1 MRTLIILIFLFLYA
15 NNIIAQPKPALEI
28 TRLTGNFYIYK
39 TYNLYQGNYISAN
52 AIYLIT
58 KKGAILFDTPWDK
71 AQYQVLLD
79 SIERKHHKKAIMV
92 IATHSHEDR
101 AGGFGF
107 YNEKHIPTYSS
118 SLTDEILKK
127 DSKPHATRTFKN
139 DTTFTIDR
147 YKFQT
152 CFAGAGHTKDNIV
165 IWFPKERI
173 LYGGCLI
180 KSTEAKTLG
189 FTGEA
194 NLEQWPK
201 TLNKLKQ
208 RYPSPSY
215 IITGHD
221 NWRSTKSI
229 DHTLKLLK

>member
-1 MRTLIILIFLFLYA
+1 MFFFCYPRKTT
-15 NNIIAQPKPALEI
+15 AQRGPALEI
-28 TRLTGNFYIYK
+28 THLSRNFYVYK
-39 TYNLYQGNYISAN
+39 TYSLYQNNYISAN
-52 AIYLIT
+52 AMYLIT
-58 KKGAILFDTPWDK
+58 DKGAILFDTPWDK
-71 AQYQVLLD
+71 SQYKALMD
-79 SIERKHHKKAIMV
+79 SIEKKHHKKAIMV

-107 YNEKHIPTYSS
+107 FNKINIPTYSTE
-118 SLTDEILKK
+118 LTDQILKK
-127 DSKPHATRTFKN
+127 DHKPRAARTIKN
-139 DTTFTIDR
+139 NTTFAIGR

-152 CFAGAGHTKDNIV
+152 CYAGPGHTKDNIV

-180 KSTEAKTLG
+180 KSTEAKELG
-189 FTGEA
+189 YTGEA
-194 NLEQWPK
+194 NLREWPK

-221 NWRSTKSI
+221 NWRDIKSI

>member
-1 MRTLIILIFLFLYA
+1 MRILTILSFFFFCTYST
-15 NNIIAQPKPALEI
+15 IAQPRPALEI
-28 TRLTGNFYIYK
+28 THLTGNFYVYK

-52 AIYLIT
+52 AMYLVT
-58 KKGAILFDTPWDK
+58 NKGAILFDTPWDER
-71 AQYQVLLD
+71 QFQPLLD
-79 SIERKHHKKAIMV
+79 TIEHRHHKKVILI

-107 YNEKHIPTYSS
+107 YNGKRIPTYSTK
-118 SLTDEILKK
+118 LTDEILKK
-127 DSKPHATRTFKN
+127 DGKPRATRTFKN

-152 CFAGAGHTKDNIV
+152 CYPGEGHTKDNMV

-180 KSTEAKTLG
+180 KSTDTKTLG

-194 NLEQWPK
+194 NLQQWPK

-208 RYPSPSY
+208 RYPYPSY

-221 NWRSTKSI
+221 NWKDTKSI